1 MIILYFSYRAVFSGE
16 LNCTVS
22 DRRLNSLS
30 NDIGLG
36 RRHDQARPQIQPFFP
51 KKRIFRPKFMVFL
64 KNFFAQNYQ
73 RRLFYRNRA
82 SKIKLDVHSRN

>member
-1 MIILYFSYRAVFSGE
+1 MIILYFSYRAVSSGE

-36 RRHDQARPQIQPFFP
+36 RRHDQARPQIQPFF
-51 KKRIFRPKFMVFL
+51 KKTHFSAKIYGFFEKIFR
-64 KNFFAQNYQ
+64 
-73 RRLFYRNRA
+73 
-82 SKIKLDVHSRN
+82 SK